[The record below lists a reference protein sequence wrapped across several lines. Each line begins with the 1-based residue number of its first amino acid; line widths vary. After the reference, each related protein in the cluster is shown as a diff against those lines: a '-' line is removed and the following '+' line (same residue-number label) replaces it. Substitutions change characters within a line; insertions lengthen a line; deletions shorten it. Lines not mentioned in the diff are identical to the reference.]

1 MMNCVLRWFRCLCWG
16 LALAMVMGCTDPE
29 KMRQTEKLV
38 LSRAHLRAER
48 YFSALRLLHDI
59 PHTEENTA
67 ELRLMQ
73 ALAYF
78 KLEDYPHATTAIEQ
92 AYPQSPGL
100 QIVLAYLYLLV
111 GNLERASY
119 LANSLAHQYG
129 TLPEM
134 MLLKG
139 NISLKAHQ
147 YQEAEHHFRT
157 AITMD
162 QTTFKAYIG
171 LGHTALLQRRLGKA
185 EEYYLHAVFL
195 STDDISPQLALVNFY
210 LATQRYDDAE
220 ETLRLTLTRYRD
232 NAILQMSLVGLL
244 MKTHRG
250 HEATEI
256 S

>member
-1 MMNCVLRWFRCLCWG
+1 
-16 LALAMVMGCTDPE
+16 MVMGCTDAE
-29 KMRQTEKLV
+29 KTHQAEQLV
-38 LSRAHLRAER
+38 LARAHLHAER
-48 YFSALRLLHDI
+48 YFSALSLLHDI
-59 PHTEENTA
+59 PHTEENAT

-92 AYPQSPGL
+92 VHQQAPGL

-111 GNLERASY
+111 GNLEQANY
-119 LANSLAHQYG
+119 LANGLAHQYR

-171 LGHTALLQRRLGKA
+171 LGHTALLQRRL
-185 EEYYLHAVFL
+185 
-195 STDDISPQLALVNFY
+195 
-210 LATQRYDDAE
+210 
-220 ETLRLTLTRYRD
+220 LRWL
-232 NAILQMSLVGLL
+232 
-244 MKTHRG
+244 
-250 HEATEI
+250 
-256 S
+256 